1 MARKKDKTITWVLL
15 LGGVGVAYWY
25 LTQQKTAAA
34 PAPGS
39 GTALPVT
46 PPLLQQSTP
55 TPQVLPAQAPQISV
69 PGLTVLSPGAQVVV
83 PTPLVAQ
90 STATGNNMPTQ
101 TQMQTLQ
108 SWAETSMGTC
118 DLARWNANVNNFTPQ
133 EWAGLVDL
141 YFADWQSGGGNTPAR
156 TSFWD
161 DWRVKY
167 SILTNTPC

>member
-1 MARKKDKTITWVLL
+1 MPKKKDKTMMWVLL
-15 LGGVGVAYWY
+15 LGGVGAAYWY
-25 LTQQKTAAA
+25 LTQKTAAA
-34 PAPGS
+34 VPAPGTTLPVSPPALAPGS
-39 GTALPVT
+39 GGTV
-46 PPLLQQSTP
+46 
-55 TPQVLPAQAPQISV
+55 QVLPGMAPQLSV
-69 PGLTVLSPGAQVVV
+69 PGVTVLSPPVQAVI

-108 SWAETSMGTC
+108 SWAQSSMGTC
-118 DLARWNANVNNFTPQ
+118 DLIRWNANVNNFTPD

-161 DWRVKY
+161 AWRTKY